1 MPNAKLILAFG
12 LAAVAAAGCSKQQQA
27 TDQNISI
34 DAGVPDNEMAGN
46 ADIVALPPDESS
58 TTPTNQLQNGFD
70 APDVNDSGNAGNSY

>member
-1 MPNAKLILAFG
+1 M
-12 LAAVAAAGCSKQQQA
+12 AAAGCSKQQQA